1 MEEQR
6 LYPLALYLATA
17 AREDDLRA
25 AANARRVRRQP
36 RRSFRLAVGQ
46 SLVRVGERLAGEQSL
61 ELARFR

>member
-1 MEEQR
+1 MENLR
-6 LYPLALYLATA
+6 MFPLALYLANA

-25 AANARRVRRQP
+25 AADARRVRRQP
-36 RRSFRLAVGQ
+36 RRSLRLAVGQ